1 MPTQPSVKFSTPMNM
16 ANFDYYSLPG
26 FGEQCRKEYGFSDS
40 CIIGDRMIITG
51 QSKYAR
57 LIRENNHF

>member
-1 MPTQPSVKFSTPMNM
+1 MNM